1 MASLESM
8 EKYLKSLKVNI
19 NALKSYIMYAL
30 GSVMM
35 IGAAPEYLGVWLM
48 WRGATLVLPNW
59 VYQWGDDK
67 LYSLYQRLVLFFFET
82 CTRTQVVV
90 YGDADALKKKESVLY
105 LANHQSTAYRP
116 WFMRYSSSKHVAAE
130 AVYWD
135 KHKHDCNAC
144 ESEAVHIRSSWSR
157 LPILFCGI
165 CR

>member
-1 MASLESM
+1 MTMASLESI
-8 EKYLKSLKVNI
+8 EKYLKSLKINI
-19 NALKSYIMYAL
+19 NALKNYIMYAL

-105 LANHQSTAYRP
+105 LANHQSTGRGSCDIHLQNM
-116 WFMRYSSSKHVAAE
+116 WQQRQST
-130 AVYWD
+130 
-135 KHKHDCNAC
+135 
-144 ESEAVHIRSSWSR
+144 
-157 LPILFCGI
+157 GI
-165 CR
+165 NINMTATPVKVKQCT